1 MTEDKPEDPEGVEV
15 ELTEELQKKVDGKV
29 SNLPDAEREV
39 IELLWATKRHDISD
53 RRNTKKV
60 ANILGISVQDVKRR
74 RQRALWLLDPT
85 EKKPE

>member
-1 MTEDKPEDPEGVEV
+1 MMTEEKEQPVEV
-15 ELTEELQKKVDGKV
+15 ELTEELQKEVDGKV

-39 IELLWATKRHDISD
+39 IELLWDAKRQDISD

-60 ANILGISVQDVKRR
+60 ADILGISVKDVKRR